1 MPDKQHLLA
10 TLRAEYER
18 WLALLAGLDEVQLAT
33 RALPAGLSIKD
44 QIGHLHAWQQISIAR
59 LEAVVGDRAP
69 TMPAWLG
76 DLAPDAH
83 ENLERI
89 NAWIHVHY
97 RDQAWADIYAAWQ
110 WGFQRFIT
118 LAAAIPEADLFD
130 ANRYT
135 WLGGYAPA
143 DVLQG
148 SYAHHDE
155 HYEPLPDLLSQLGWI
170 EA

>member
-10 TLRAEYER
+10 TLRAEYDR
-18 WLALLAGLDEVQLAT
+18 WQALLAGLDEDAARHPCAAR
-33 RALPAGLSIKD
+33 RAID
-44 QIGHLHAWQQISIAR
+44 QGPDRPPAR
-59 LEAVVGDRAP
+59 LAADLDRTSRSRCRRSGTSHAC
-69 TMPAWLG
+69 
-76 DLAPDAH
+76 LARRPRTGRT

-97 RDQAWADIYAAWQ
+97 RDQVWADVYAAWR
-110 WGFQRFIT
+110 WGFQRFLT

-148 SYAHHDE
+148 SYEHHDE
-155 HYEPLPDLLSQLGWI
+155 HYEPLPDLLRQLGWI

>member
-83 ENLERI
+83 ENLARI

-130 ANRYT
+130 ANSYT

-155 HYEPLPDLLSQLGWI
+155 HYEPLPDLLGQLGWI

>member
-10 TLRAEYER
+10 TLRAEFDR
-18 WLALLAGLDEVQLAT
+18 WQALLTSLNEDQLGT

-59 LEAVVGDRAP
+59 IEAVVDDREPA
-69 TMPAWLG
+69 MPAWLG
-76 DLAPDAH
+76 DLEPDAH
-83 ENLERI
+83 DNLERI
-89 NAWIHVHY
+89 NSWIHVHY
-97 RDQAWADIYAAWQ
+97 RDQIWADVYAAWR
-110 WGFQRFIT
+110 WGFQRFLT

-148 SYAHHDE
+148 SYEHHDE
-155 HYEPLPDLLSQLGWI
+155 HYEPLPDLLRRLGWI

>member
-10 TLRAEYER
+10 TLRAEFER
-18 WLALLAGLDEVQLAT
+18 WQALLAGLNEEQITT

-59 LEAVVGDRAP
+59 LEAVVDEEEP
-69 TMPAWLG
+69 TMPVWLG

-89 NAWIHVHY
+89 NTWIHVHY
-97 RDQAWADIYAAWQ
+97 RDQAWPDVYGVWR
-110 WGFQRFIT
+110 WGFQRFLT

-148 SYAHHDE
+148 SYEHHVE
-155 HYEPLPDLLSQLGWI
+155 HYEPLPGLLRQLGWI
-170 EA
+170 EG

>member
-10 TLRAEYER
+10 MLRTEYER
-18 WLALLAGLDEVQLAT
+18 WQTLLAGLNEEQLGN
-33 RALPAGLSIKD
+33 RVLPAGLSIKD

-59 LEAVVGDRAP
+59 LEAVVEEREP
-69 TMPAWLG
+69 IMPAWLG

-97 RDQAWADIYAAWQ
+97 RDEPWADVYAAWQ
-110 WGFQRFIT
+110 SGFQRFLL

-130 ANRYT
+130 TGRYR

-148 SYAHHDE
+148 SDEHHDE
-155 HYEPLPDLLSQLGWI
+155 HYVPLPGLLRQFGWI

>member
-10 TLRAEYER
+10 LLRAESER
-18 WLALLAGLDEVQLAT
+18 WQALLASLDEEQLAT
-33 RALPAGLSIKD
+33 RALPAGLSVKD
-44 QIGHLHAWQQISIAR
+44 LIGHLHAWQQISNAR
-59 LEAVVGDRAP
+59 LEAVVANREPA
-69 TMPAWLG
+69 MPAWLG

-97 RDQAWADIYAAWQ
+97 RDQDWADVYAAWR
-110 WGFQRFIT
+110 WGFQRFLT

-130 ANRYT
+130 ANRYA

-148 SYAHHDE
+148 SYEHHDE
-155 HYEPLPDLLSQLGWI
+155 HYAPLPDLLRQLGWVGG
-170 EA
+170 

>member
-1 MPDKQHLLA
+1 MPDKQKLLA
-10 TLRAEYER
+10 ALRAESER
-18 WLALLAGLDEVQLAT
+18 WQALLASLDEEQLTT

-59 LEAVVGDRAP
+59 LEAVVDDREPA
-69 TMPAWLG
+69 MPAWLG
-76 DLAPDAH
+76 DLEPDAH
-83 ENLERI
+83 DNLERI

-97 RDQAWADIYAAWQ
+97 RNQAWTDVYGAWR
-110 WGFQRFIT
+110 WGFQRFLT

-148 SYAHHDE
+148 SYEHHAE
-155 HYEPLPDLLSQLGWI
+155 HYEPLPDLLRQLGWI
-170 EA
+170 EG